1 MRWVGHLREN
11 GFEVELHE
19 VADIAAFQTE
29 RGVPTGVRGCHSAEA
44 AGHMVEGHV
53 PADLLKKYLSEDT
66 DDAGISV
73 PGMVVGPPG
82 MEGSQPVPFEV
93 VTFDEDGNK
102 TVYATRPG
110 NVRGGID

>member
-1 MRWVGHLREN
+1 MQWVGHLQDN

-19 VADIAAFQTE
+19 VDNIAALQE
-29 RGVPTGVRGCHSAEA
+29 GRGVPSGVRGCHSAEA

-53 PADLLKKYLSEDT
+53 PADLLKKYLAEDAGHT
-66 DDAGISV
+66 GISV

-82 MEGSQPVPFEV
+82 MEGSEPVPFDV

-102 TVYATRPG
+102 TVYASRPG
-110 NVRGGID
+110 NVRGGGS